1 MLFVNGNDFD
11 ISSVWES
18 SKKIPVWIK
27 YGERGKVKGA
37 KFIYRLRGRGPLIF
51 RGGIFRF
58 LGGGEVGSVFAI
70 KWLMHLIKC
79 ILSETK
85 LSRAVYLS
93 ELLHF

>member
-1 MLFVNGNDFD
+1 MG
-11 ISSVWES
+11 
-18 SKKIPVWIK
+18 
-27 YGERGKVKGA
+27 KGA
-37 KFIYRLRGRGPLIF
+37 SFF
-51 RGGIFRF
+51 QGGIFRF

-85 LSRAVYLS
+85 LSRAIYLS

>member
-1 MLFVNGNDFD
+1 MWRRGKGEGSKIY
-11 ISSVWES
+11 ISSM
-18 SKKIPVWIK
+18 
-27 YGERGKVKGA
+27 GKGA
-37 KFIYRLRGRGPLIF
+37 SFF
-51 RGGIFRF
+51 QGGIFRF

-85 LSRAVYLS
+85 LSRAIYLS